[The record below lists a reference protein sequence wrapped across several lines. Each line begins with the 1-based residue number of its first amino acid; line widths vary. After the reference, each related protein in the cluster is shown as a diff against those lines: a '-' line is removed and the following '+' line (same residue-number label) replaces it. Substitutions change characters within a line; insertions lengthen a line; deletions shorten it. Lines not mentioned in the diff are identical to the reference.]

1 MSFAWPWA
9 LLALVAG
16 PALLAV
22 LWWRQRRRRRL
33 AVRVS
38 NVAVVRAAV
47 PPRSHW
53 KRRVPLAL
61 LVAALVALGLAAGRP
76 TAHVTVA
83 RSATSVLLAIDVSRS
98 MCSTDVPP
106 NRLVVAKEAART
118 FIRDQDDGTRI
129 GIVAFAGFAGLVV
142 PPTTDTERLIEAI
155 DKLST
160 SRGTAIGMAILA
172 SLDAIAEYNSDVAPT
187 GVDLGAGPLPTTPDT
202 VPPAVPAAPPTGNFQ
217 PDTIVVLT
225 DGANTEGV
233 LPLVA
238 AEQAAA
244 RRVRVY
250 AIGFGT
256 TEPSQPVC
264 SRDQLAGD
272 VDDFGGF
279 DPGPP
284 GGGGP
289 GGPGARRFLE
299 IDEETLLGV
308 ADLTGG
314 QYFRAED
321 ADQLADVF
329 QRLPSEVVSQQ
340 VDEELSVW
348 FVLAAAVLAAEA
360 IGLSLWWNRYP

>member
-9 LLALVAG
+9 LVALAAG
-16 PALLAV
+16 PALLAL
-22 LWWRQRRRRRL
+22 LWVRGRRRKRM

-38 NVAVVRAAV
+38 NAAVIRAAV
-47 PPRSHW
+47 PPRAHW

-61 LVAALVALGLAAGRP
+61 LVAALVGLGFAAARP

-83 RSATSVLLAIDVSRS
+83 RSATSVLLAMDVSRS
-98 MCSTDVPP
+98 MCSTDVAP
-106 NRLVVAKEAART
+106 NRLVVAQEAART
-118 FIRDQDDGTRI
+118 FIRNQDDGTRI

-142 PPTTDTERLIEAI
+142 PPTTDTDRLIDAI

-172 SLDAIAEYNSDVAPT
+172 SIDAIAEYNNAVAPT
-187 GVDLGAGPLPTTPDT
+187 GVDLGGTVPTTDPT
-202 VPPAVPAAPPTGNFQ
+202 APAAPPPTGNFQ

-238 AEQAAA
+238 AREAAA
-244 RRVRVY
+244 RHVRVY

-256 TEPSQPVC
+256 TEPAQPVC
-264 SRDQLAGD
+264 NIDQLGGDLPDAGPFD
-272 VDDFGGF
+272 V
-279 DPGPP
+279 GPP
-284 GGGGP
+284 DPPSGGGP
-289 GGPGARRFLE
+289 GGPGGRRFLQ
-299 IDEETLLGV
+299 IDEETLQGV

-314 QYFRAED
+314 LYFRAED
-321 ADQLADVF
+321 ADQLNDVF
-329 QRLPSEVVSQQ
+329 RRLPNEVVEQQ

-348 FVLAAAVLAAEA
+348 FVLAAAVLAAGA